1 VLILAAYSISCLP
14 VPFGFLQVEA
24 SAYFGQICS
33 LGSTS
38 VLLRASAPPLVFLLL
53 SPLISQGRAF
63 FFVLQLLV
71 VVLLFD
77 LCVDMAESSLLSLC
91 AGAGS
96 DLFPS
101 ARSLSSSWCVRF
113 IRFFSR
119 RVFHSCCRIQ
129 SLCQW
134 LVSLC

>member
-1 VLILAAYSISCLP
+1 MFSISSR
-14 VPFGFLQVEA
+14 LQVKA

-38 VLLRASAPPLVFLLL
+38 VLLSASAPTLVFLLL
-53 SPLISQGRAF
+53 SPLISQGGAF
-63 FFVLQLLV
+63 FIVLQLLV
-71 VVLLFD
+71 VVLLFN
-77 LCVDMAESSLLSLC
+77 LRVDMAESSLLSLC

-96 DLFPS
+96 DLFFPS

-119 RVFHSCCRIQ
+119 QVFHSCCRIQ